1 MRLRRPR
8 PAAGEIPPRPYI
20 PPSAF
25 GAATALGTAGLLAE
39 SAWRGRAAGTAP
51 WLDGA
56 HVVGVLVLCAAALA
70 ASRALAAPHPR
81 AAARLRWMGAL
92 GLLAALGC
100 ARWAHALEA
109 SSAVLERPVSAF
121 ALEVASDPTEGAFG
135 WSFTVVAR
143 DDAGRAVARM
153 RATAGERPARGE
165 VLRAVGRAK
174 ALDGSTWARSRLM
187 RGEVAQLTVVR
198 VLERS
203 PSRAPDPLGALRS
216 RVLAAIDPRR
226 SPARALIAGAV
237 CGDDSALDGTAA
249 ADDFAAAG
257 LSHLVAVSGGH
268 LVLVAAL
275 LQRALQ
281 RARAPVG
288 ARNAGLAAA
297 MTAYVVF
304 CGCTPSAVRSAA
316 MACMGLAA
324 GAGGRR
330 AHSLSALALTCTG
343 FAAIDSGAVFDLGFQ
358 LSAASVLFIAVFGRY
373 LSFLLARTGL
383 PHGVSEALSLTLAA
397 QWATLPL
404 TLPAFGTLS
413 LVAPLANLVCG
424 PLMSAM
430 LVCGLATAPAAAA
443 VPALSCLLAVPEA
456 LAQLSVFAAA
466 VLADLPYASIPF
478 SASAAGAAAALYL
491 PALAVFLA
499 WRPWGPRAVSAL
511 AGALVAAGA
520 GWVGYWTLDAPPR
533 VTVMDVGQADSILV
547 RDGASSLLVDAGVDG
562 RVVDA
567 LARNRVYRLDAVVV
581 THWDADHWGG
591 LPDLLA
597 AVDVGALY
605 VARGAAGS
613 APPELLQAL
622 PCEISEL
629 GYGDRLAVGGFSC
642 RVVWPRAPVAGEENA
657 EPLVLDVRYRD
668 GGCAL
673 SVLLTG
679 DAEAPE
685 AERFAPEVGDIDVLK
700 LGHHGSAASVD
711 ASMLSVLDPEVAVA
725 SAGEGNAY
733 GHPAPACTQAV
744 AACGARFLCTIDAG
758 DVELAPAEGGVGV
771 SAGRGA
777 G

>member
-1 MRLRRPR
+1 
-8 PAAGEIPPRPYI
+8 
-20 PPSAF
+20 
-25 GAATALGTAGLLAE
+25 
-39 SAWRGRAAGTAP
+39 
-51 WLDGA
+51 
-56 HVVGVLVLCAAALA
+56 
-70 ASRALAAPHPR
+70 
-81 AAARLRWMGAL
+81 
-92 GLLAALGC
+92 
-100 ARWAHALEA
+100 
-109 SSAVLERPVSAF
+109 
-121 ALEVASDPTEGAFG
+121 
-135 WSFTVVAR
+135 
-143 DDAGRAVARM
+143 
-153 RATAGERPARGE
+153 
-165 VLRAVGRAK
+165 
-174 ALDGSTWARSRLM
+174 
-187 RGEVAQLTVVR
+187 
-198 VLERS
+198 
-203 PSRAPDPLGALRS
+203 
-216 RVLAAIDPRR
+216 
-226 SPARALIAGAV
+226 
-237 CGDDSALDGTAA
+237 
-249 ADDFAAAG
+249 
-257 LSHLVAVSGGH
+257 
-268 LVLVAAL
+268 
-275 LQRALQ
+275 
-281 RARAPVG
+281 
-288 ARNAGLAAA
+288 
-297 MTAYVVF
+297 
-304 CGCTPSAVRSAA
+304 
-316 MACMGLAA
+316 
-324 GAGGRR
+324 GGRR
-330 AHSLSALALTCTG
+330 AHSLSALALTCAG
-343 FAAIDSGAVFDLGFQ
+343 FAAIDPGAVFDLGFQ

-373 LSFLLARTGL
+373 LSFLLARTGI
-383 PHGVSEALSLTLAA
+383 PRGVSEALSLTLAA

-499 WRPWGPRAVSAL
+499 WRPWSPRAVSAL

-520 GWVGYWTLDAPPR
+520 GWVGYWTLAAPPR

-547 RDGASSLLVDAGVDG
+547 RDGASSLLVDAGVDE
-562 RVVDA
+562 RVIDA

-622 PCEISEL
+622 SCEISEL

-657 EPLVLDVRYRD
+657 ESLVLDVRYRD
-668 GGCAL
+668 GGRAL

-679 DAEAPE
+679 DVEAPE
-685 AERFAPEVGDIDVLK
+685 AERFAPEVGDVDVLK

-744 AACGARFLCTIDAG
+744 AACGVRFLCTIDAG